1 MKKFIVIFIF
11 ICILLIGLSLP
22 LLPFFLFVF
31 MNSHNNEISF
41 DINSATVTHK
51 EDRELYSLCL
61 YSDSLE
67 ESYYIKLKEG
77 HEAVRKISLTSVD
90 TNYII
95 TDWHDNQLTKI
106 PLCPNRMYKIENYS
120 NGDCGPGI
128 VTFMTD
134 SLGKPSYEI
143 DDE

>member
-1 MKKFIVIFIF
+1 MKKYIVIFV
-11 ICILLIGLSLP
+11 CILFIGMLILILP
-22 LLPFFLFVF
+22 LIVFVF
-31 MNSHNNEISF
+31 MNSHNNQISF
-41 DINSATVTHK
+41 DINSTTVTHK
-51 EDRELYSLCL
+51 EDRELYRLCL

-77 HEAVRKISLTSVD
+77 HEAVREISLIDVD
-90 TNYII
+90 TNYLI

-106 PLCPNRMYKIENYS
+106 TLCPNRMYKLENSS

>member
-1 MKKFIVIFIF
+1 ML
-11 ICILLIGLSLP
+11 ILMLP
-22 LLPFFLFVF
+22 LIVFVF
-31 MNSHNNEISF
+31 MNSHNNQINF
-41 DINSATVTHK
+41 DINSTTVTHK
-51 EDRELYSLCL
+51 EDRELYRLCL

-77 HEAVRKISLTSVD
+77 HEAVREISLIDVD
-90 TNYII
+90 TNYLI

-106 PLCPNRMYKIENYS
+106 TLCPNRMYKLENYS
-120 NGDCGPGI
+120 NGDCSPGI